1 MIKKLIA
8 LVLLTTYLF
17 SSNFELNSNINSFTL
32 PDQFEKTHT
41 VDSNTKTIIVS
52 SEKATSSAL
61 NEFLGAKEKGFLE
74 SNNAVF
80 IADISGMPSLITKFF
95 ALPKM
100 KKYNYNVLLITEE
113 NDDRFKKQEEKLTV
127 YKLENGVITTINY
140 VSKEEIPSIF

>member
-1 MIKKLIA
+1 MIKKLIT
-8 LVLLTTYLF
+8 LVLFTTYLF

-32 PDQFEKTHT
+32 QDQFDKTHT
-41 VDSNTKTIIVS
+41 VNSDTKTIIVS
-52 SEKATSSAL
+52 SEKATSAAL

-74 SNNAVF
+74 NNNAVF

-100 KKYNYNVLLITEE
+100 KKYNYNILLITEE
-113 NDDRFKKQEEKLTV
+113 NDDRFSKQEEKLTV
-127 YKLENGVITTINY
+127 YKLENGVITSINY